1 MWDSGLVD
9 IVSQGWPSFFQ
20 SFNSVTFNI
29 SFLQVWFSLWR
40 WKPFWYLQ
48 SCWATCF
55 LFTYSTGEKGVR
67 SRIENKG
74 KRGKEKKGVRGRE
87 DKERVEEGKQGGAG
101 GGSTDKLG
109 YRTRGILSQIWWNDF
124 SRRAL
129 VIVYRL
135 PQCKTLTHHGWES
148 CKSWLQYSMTSG
160 LLLELHIISIFWV
173 SWGALEE
180 AGSLNKFRF
189 FQKEKTNKQ
198 KNPKKQNNQ
207 YCLGTTNIAM
217 VVPYQYHHRY
227 CYG

>member
-48 SCWATCF
+48 NCWATCF
-55 LFTYSTGEKGVR
+55 LFTYSTGE
-67 SRIENKG
+67 
-74 KRGKEKKGVRGRE
+74 KEKKGVRGRE
-87 DKERVEEGKQGGAG
+87 DKERVEEGRKRGAG

-109 YRTRGILSQIWWNDF
+109 YRTRGIFSQIWWSDF

-129 VIVYRL
+129 VVVYRL

-148 CKSWLQYSMTSG
+148 CKSWLQYSMMSG
-160 LLLELHIISIFWV
+160 LLLGLHIISIFWV

-189 FQKEKTNKQ
+189 FQKNK
-198 KNPKKQNNQ
+198 NKKQSNQ

-227 CYG
+227 FYG